1 MAASSVLLI
10 DSGSIKIEPIKRDKQ
25 TVNRCSG
32 GRKKVVLSG
41 FMYRS
46 GDIYEKTE
54 VVRQELQEGS
64 PKKYKPLAGASH
76 AKGIVLELIGMEAK
90 QPCSGICKC
99 ARVQLVKNGK
109 KVAAFVPNDGR
120 GLISGFGP
128 KSHAVGD
135 IPGVRYKAVKVSG
148 VLLSALY
155 KDKKEKP

>member
-1 MAASSVLLI
+1 LSAHPNRWCDEHICSSFLFERPYALLLI
-10 DSGSIKIEPIKRDKQ
+10 DWSFD
-25 TVNRCSG
+25 
-32 GRKKVVLSG
+32 VLSG
-41 FMYRS
+41 VFIVVS
-46 GDIYEKTE
+46 GDDMIQK
-54 VVRQELQEGS
+54 
-64 PKKYKPLAGASH
+64 
-76 AKGIVLELIGMEAK
+76 AKRGMEAK

-155 KDKKEKP
+155 KDKKEKPRS

>member
-1 MAASSVLLI
+1 LSAHPNRWCDEHICSSFLFERPYALLLI
-10 DSGSIKIEPIKRDKQ
+10 DWSFD
-25 TVNRCSG
+25 
-32 GRKKVVLSG
+32 VLSG
-41 FMYRS
+41 LFIVVS
-46 GDIYEKTE
+46 GDDMIQK
-54 VVRQELQEGS
+54 
-64 PKKYKPLAGASH
+64 
-76 AKGIVLELIGMEAK
+76 AKRGMEAK

-120 GLISGFGP
+120 GLISGFGR

-155 KDKKEKP
+155 KDKKEKPRS

>member
-1 MAASSVLLI
+1 M
-10 DSGSIKIEPIKRDKQ
+10 GSACFQ
-25 TVNRCSG
+25 
-32 GRKKVVLSG
+32 
-41 FMYRS
+41 
-46 GDIYEKTE
+46 
-54 VVRQELQEGS
+54 
-64 PKKYKPLAGASH
+64 KPLAGASH

-109 KVAAFVPNDGR
+109 KVAAFVPNDGCLNLIEPNVRR
-120 GLISGFGP
+120 GLISGFGR

-155 KDKKEKP
+155 KDKKEKPRS

>member
-1 MAASSVLLI
+1 
-10 DSGSIKIEPIKRDKQ
+10 
-25 TVNRCSG
+25 
-32 GRKKVVLSG
+32 
-41 FMYRS
+41 MYRS
-46 GDIYEKTE
+46 E

-120 GLISGFGP
+120 GLISGFGR

-155 KDKKEKP
+155 KDKKEKPRS